1 MTTQQLDIRLLRLD
15 ENRELTHLYRW
26 EMMRYDSTPVEVNLS
41 TGFSYRAGQRLVRL
55 TLEAR
60 YTTVRNQMNRRLL
73 DYAIT
78 ADFELTGP
86 DAEAG
91 REEIVVNEE
100 LVRLMISVGLGAL
113 RGMIA
118 LRTANTFLAHYPL
131 PVYNV
136 NKLMEPI
143 INAAKTVDV

>member
-1 MTTQQLDIRLLRLD
+1 MTAQKLDIRLLRLD
-15 ENRELTHLYRW
+15 ENHELTHLYRW
-26 EMMRYDSTPVEVNLS
+26 EMMRYDGTPVDVNLS
-41 TGFSYRAGQRLVRL
+41 TDFSYRAGQRLVRL
-55 TLEAR
+55 TLEVR
-60 YTTVRNQMNRRLL
+60 YTTIRSQMSRRLL

-78 ADFELTGP
+78 ADFELTGD

-91 REEIVVNEE
+91 GKEIVVNSE
-100 LVRLMISVGLGAL
+100 LVRMMISVGLGAL

-136 NKLMEPI
+136 NALMEPI